1 MENIKKWI
9 IFVVIFIILL
19 LGILLIVLLTK
30 KSGQGLL
37 GSQNKDTIGEADI
50 SVDIETTIIPEKD
63 YNTFFSIEKNL
74 QNYCLYLRVGNTKAL
89 YELLTQEYISNNQ
102 ITEENIKNHL
112 PKIEGSDYEF
122 KLYEL
127 YVNDNELYP
136 IYYAYG
142 EIIQKQNKLEQYNIV
157 YVDRSTLSIK
167 IEPLTKQEYES
178 KIKGTKQKEER
189 KIQRTQFNELKQITL
204 SKEEIATK
212 YFKNYIYQALHDQE
226 KAYSSLDEEYKKA
239 KYAGVQE
246 YKQYISNKQEQLI
259 SMDIYSIKKQEDF
272 ATEEEY
278 AKYITNLKQRG
289 LNKYAVTQENDYT
302 QYVCVDDYGNYY
314 IFKETAPMQYAV
326 ILDTYTIDLPE
337 FKEKYTNATAEQKV
351 LLNIQ
356 KFFEAINNKDYKYAY
371 HKLDNTFKANNFTGL
386 EQFENYIKTNFF
398 EQNKLAA
405 NEAEIQ
411 GDNYLYKITISDA
424 TSQDKNTVT
433 KTFVMQ
439 LKEGTDFVMSF
450 SK

>member
-19 LGILLIVLLTK
+19 LGILLLVLLTK
-30 KSGQGLL
+30 KSEQGLL
-37 GSQNKDTIGEADI
+37 GGQNKDAIGEADI
-50 SVDIETTIIPEKD
+50 SVDIEETVVLEKD

-74 QNYCLYLRVGNTKAL
+74 QNYCLYLRVRNTKAL
-89 YELLTQEYISNNQ
+89 YELLTEEYINNNK
-102 ITEENIKNHL
+102 ITQENIANYL
-112 PKIEGSDYEF
+112 PKIESSDYEF
-122 KLYEL
+122 RLNEL
-127 YVNDNELYP
+127 YVNDSELYP

-142 EIIQKQNKLEQYNIV
+142 EIIQKQGKLEQYDTI

-167 IEPLTKQEYES
+167 IEPLTKQEYEA
-178 KIKGTKQKEER
+178 KIKGAKQQEER
-189 KIQRTQFNELKQITL
+189 KIPRTQFNELKQITL

-226 KAYSSLDEEYKKA
+226 KAYSSLDTEYKKA
-239 KYAGVQE
+239 KYAGIEE
-246 YKQYISNKQEQLI
+246 YKQYISSKQEQLI
-259 SMDIYSIKKQEDF
+259 SMDTYSIKKQEDF

-289 LNKYAVTQENDYT
+289 LNKYAVTGKEDYN
-302 QYVCVDDYGNYY
+302 QYVCIDDYGNYY
-314 IFKETAPMQYAV
+314 IFKETAPMQYTV

-337 FKEKYTNATAEQKV
+337 FKEKYANATEEQKV

-356 KFFEAINNKDYKYAY
+356 KFFEAINNQDYKYAY
-371 HKLDNTFKANNFTGL
+371 DKLDNTFKANNFSNL
-386 EQFENYIKTNFF
+386 QQFENYVKNNFF
-398 EQNKLAA
+398 IQNKLAA
-405 NEAEIQ
+405 SEAEIQ
-411 GDNYLYKITISDA
+411 GDNYLYNITISDA
-424 TSQDKNTVT
+424 TEQSKNTVT
-433 KTFVMQ
+433 QTFVMQ

>member
-1 MENIKKWI
+1 
-9 IFVVIFIILL
+9 
-19 LGILLIVLLTK
+19 
-30 KSGQGLL
+30 
-37 GSQNKDTIGEADI
+37 
-50 SVDIETTIIPEKD
+50 
-63 YNTFFSIEKNL
+63 
-74 QNYCLYLRVGNTKAL
+74 
-89 YELLTQEYISNNQ
+89 
-102 ITEENIKNHL
+102 
-112 PKIEGSDYEF
+112 
-122 KLYEL
+122 
-127 YVNDNELYP
+127 
-136 IYYAYG
+136 
-142 EIIQKQNKLEQYNIV
+142 
-157 YVDRSTLSIK
+157 
-167 IEPLTKQEYES
+167 
-178 KIKGTKQKEER
+178 
-189 KIQRTQFNELKQITL
+189 
-204 SKEEIATK
+204 
-212 YFKNYIYQALHDQE
+212 
-226 KAYSSLDEEYKKA
+226 
-239 KYAGVQE
+239 
-246 YKQYISNKQEQLI
+246 
-259 SMDIYSIKKQEDF
+259 
-272 ATEEEY
+272 
-278 AKYITNLKQRG
+278 
-289 LNKYAVTQENDYT
+289 
-302 QYVCVDDYGNYY
+302 
-314 IFKETAPMQYAV
+314 MQYAV